1 MPNSISIT
9 DKKSVNDLFNSI
21 LDRLDSLESK
31 KRGTKKRT
39 LPESIEEVKAFFKEY
54 GFSEELAEK
63 FWKSYSVN
71 NWCDGKNNPVVNW
84 KQKAIN
90 VWFKPEDKIDAKA
103 TTKTSGPSK
112 SRSAVE
118 QQLLLEQLRQSP
130 DTYSTPEEI
139 LNLDTRN
146 AVKGEL

>member
-1 MPNSISIT
+1 MPNAITIT
-9 DKKSVNDLFNSI
+9 DKKSVNDILNSI
-21 LDRLDSLESK
+21 LDRLDAIESK

-90 VWFKPEDKIDAKA
+90 VWFKPEDKIDLPKI
-103 TTKTSGPSK
+103 K
-112 SRSAVE
+112 SRPIIPARSREE
-118 QQLLLEQLRQSP
+118 QEALLAKIRALPNDCISYDDLSNIQKN
-130 DTYSTPEEI
+130 I
-139 LNLDTRN
+139 G
-146 AVKGEL
+146 KELV